1 MLLHEKHFLL
11 SFPVVY
17 VAVVLVMLDVRT
29 VVAARCVPVILTK
42 KRRMIISKTKVT

>member
-1 MLLHEKHFLL
+1 MLLHKKISL

-29 VVAARCVPVILTK
+29 VVAVRCVPVILRK
-42 KRRMIISKTKVT
+42 KRRMTIAKTKVT